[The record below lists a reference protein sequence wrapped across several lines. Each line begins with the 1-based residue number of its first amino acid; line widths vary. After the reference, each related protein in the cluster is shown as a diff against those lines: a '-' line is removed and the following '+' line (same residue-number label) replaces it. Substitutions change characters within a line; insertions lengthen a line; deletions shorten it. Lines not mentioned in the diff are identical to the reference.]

1 MLPRACGR
9 DEDGPAVR
17 WERRVRTAAALMGS
31 AIVLGLAGPS
41 AQAATE
47 GPRVEGSASG
57 KLAQGA
63 RLVLRIDA
71 AEVGGWPGLDRLD
84 ISLLM
89 GGQALETIS
98 YDVER
103 QRLAIAEQDVF
114 AGTGGLVTGSY
125 LRVSGAQ
132 VVVTTGG
139 ANLSFAATAAVLRS
153 LPSGVRFRFSATDDG
168 GLTSSVTRPL
178 EAGNDGGGVSW
189 GTVIATVCVALLG
202 GAFLG
207 NLFASSRRPPPRLS
221 VYSSI
226 QRRIDEERRAET
238 PAS

>member
-1 MLPRACGR
+1 MAA
-9 DEDGPAVR
+9 PAAR
-17 WERRVRTAAALMGS
+17 
-31 AIVLGLAGPS
+31 
-41 AQAATE
+41 AATE
-47 GPRVEGSASG
+47 GPRVGGSASG
-57 KLAQGA
+57 QLTQGA
-63 RLVLRIDA
+63 RLLLRIDV
-71 AEVGGWPGLDRLD
+71 AEVGGWLGLHRLD
-84 ISLLM
+84 LSLLV
-89 GGQALETIS
+89 GGQPVETIT
-98 YDVER
+98 YDVEG
-103 QRLAIAEQDVF
+103 QKLAIGEQEVF

-139 ANLSFAATAAVLRS
+139 ANLSLAATATVLRSIPSDARFMFAAT
-153 LPSGVRFRFSATDDG
+153 DDA

-178 EAGNDGGGVSW
+178 QAGKGGGVSW
-189 GTVIATVCVALLG
+189 GAVIATVCVALLG

-226 QRRIDEERRAET
+226 QRRMDEERRAQT

>member
-1 MLPRACGR
+1 MGC
-9 DEDGPAVR
+9 
-17 WERRVRTAAALMGS
+17 AL
-31 AIVLGLAGPS
+31 VLGLAGRS
-41 AQAATE
+41 ARAATE
-47 GPRVEGSASG
+47 VPRVDGSAAG
-57 KLAQGA
+57 ELAQGG

-71 AEVGGWPGLDRLD
+71 AEVGGWPGLHRLD
-84 ISLLM
+84 LSLLVE
-89 GGQALETIS
+89 GQAVETIS

-103 QRLAIAEQDVF
+103 QKLAIGEDEVF
-114 AGTGGLVTGSY
+114 AGTGGLVAGSY
-125 LRVSGAQ
+125 LQVSGAQ
-132 VVVTTGG
+132 VVVTMGG
-139 ANLSFAATAAVLRS
+139 ANLSLAATAAVVRS
-153 LPSGVRFRFSATDDG
+153 IPSGVRFRFSATDDG

-178 EAGNDGGGVSW
+178 EAGNGGGGVSW

>member
-1 MLPRACGR
+1 M
-9 DEDGPAVR
+9 PAVR
-17 WERRVRTAAALMGS
+17 WERGGWTAPTLIGS

-41 AQAATE
+41 ARAATE
-47 GPRVEGSASG
+47 GPSVDGTASG
-57 KLAQGA
+57 ELARGA

-71 AEVGGWPGLDRLD
+71 ADVGGWPGLHRLD
-84 ISLLM
+84 ISLLV
-89 GGQALETIS
+89 GGQSLETIS

-103 QRLAIAEQDVF
+103 QQLAIGEQEVF

-153 LPSGVRFRFSATDDG
+153 LPSGVRFRFSATDDA

-178 EAGNDGGGVSW
+178 EAGNGGSGVSW

-221 VYSSI
+221 VFSSI
-226 QRRIDEERRAET
+226 QGRIDAERRAET
-238 PAS
+238 PAP

>member
-1 MLPRACGR
+1 M
-9 DEDGPAVR
+9 PAVR
-17 WERRVRTAAALMGS
+17 WERGGWTAPTLIGS

-41 AQAATE
+41 ARAATE
-47 GPRVEGSASG
+47 GPSVDGTASG
-57 KLAQGA
+57 ELARGA

-71 AEVGGWPGLDRLD
+71 ADVGGWPGLHRLD
-84 ISLLM
+84 ISLLV
-89 GGQALETIS
+89 GGQSLETIS

-103 QRLAIAEQDVF
+103 QQLAIGEQEVF

-153 LPSGVRFRFSATDDG
+153 IPSDARFRFSATDDA
-168 GLTSSVTRPL
+168 GLTSSVTRSV
-178 EAGNDGGGVSW
+178 EAGNGGSGVSW

-226 QRRIDEERRAET
+226 QRRIEEER
-238 PAS
+238 PAQTSAR

>member
-1 MLPRACGR
+1 
-9 DEDGPAVR
+9 
-17 WERRVRTAAALMGS
+17 
-31 AIVLGLAGPS
+31 
-41 AQAATE
+41 
-47 GPRVEGSASG
+47 
-57 KLAQGA
+57 
-63 RLVLRIDA
+63 VLRIDA
-71 AEVGGWPGLDRLD
+71 ADVGGWPGLHRLD
-84 ISLLM
+84 ISLLV
-89 GGQALETIS
+89 GGQSVETIS

-103 QRLAIAEQDVF
+103 QQLAIGEQEVF

-153 LPSGVRFRFSATDDG
+153 IPSDARFRFAATDDA

-178 EAGNDGGGVSW
+178 QAGKGGGWVSW

-207 NLFASSRRPPPRLS
+207 NLFASSRQPPPRLS
-221 VYSSI
+221 GYSSI
-226 QRRIDEERRAET
+226 QRRMDEERRAQT
-238 PAS
+238 PAP